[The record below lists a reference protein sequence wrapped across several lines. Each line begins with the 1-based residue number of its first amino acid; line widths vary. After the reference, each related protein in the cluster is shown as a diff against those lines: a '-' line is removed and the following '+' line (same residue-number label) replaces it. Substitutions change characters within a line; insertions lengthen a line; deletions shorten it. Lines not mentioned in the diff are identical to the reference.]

1 MVWFGLVSYSVRIFL
16 CTFVYSD
23 HCFAYFLHIH
33 KFNFPAFRFLFTRPI
48 PLSTFKFCKDHFS
61 FLVVENCEKLWKIVK
76 KGKNVVLPYPG
87 QMDPIIKAVI
97 VQFFQ
102 LFGPQQA
109 SQFFMEKFH
118 VEYF

>member
-1 MVWFGLVSYSVRIFL
+1 M
-16 CTFVYSD
+16 
-23 HCFAYFLHIH
+23 
-33 KFNFPAFRFLFTRPI
+33 
-48 PLSTFKFCKDHFS
+48 
-61 FLVVENCEKLWKIVK
+61 K

-102 LFGPQQA
+102 LLGPQQA

-118 VEYF
+118 VDNFEAAIATRSSVAAK